1 MALTK
6 QKLFF
11 YILYLCFIYIASGF
25 NQSSAQPQSQPYA
38 DFIQSVYGNWKGC
51 AVTTPIGPRPYDIHF
66 IKKTSGH
73 IEGVADPGEA
83 SDHYWSYQLEEGV
96 LWLKFLSTFRGNEDP
111 TWLSAVERRNN
122 TIVFRSK
129 RVRKLKVEVKLL
141 DNKQNIEIFLYEKPH
156 VSIRLEKSSGD
167 DQSRSVCKE

>member
-1 MALTK
+1 MVLTK

-11 YILYLCFIYIASGF
+11 YILSLCFIFIAPGI
-25 NQSSAQPQSQPYA
+25 NQSFAQPQPQPYA
-38 DFIQSVYGNWKGC
+38 DFIQSVQGNWKGC
-51 AVTTPIGPRPYDIHF
+51 AVSTPIGPRPYDIHF

-73 IEGVADPGEA
+73 IEGVADPGQA

-111 TWLSAVERRNN
+111 TWLSAIERRNN

-129 RVRKLKVEVKLL
+129 RVRKLKVEVTLL
-141 DNKQNIEIFLYEKPH
+141 DNKQNIDIFLNEKPH
-156 VSIRLEKSSGD
+156 VSIRLEKSSGN
-167 DQSRSVCKE
+167 DQSRSVCNQ